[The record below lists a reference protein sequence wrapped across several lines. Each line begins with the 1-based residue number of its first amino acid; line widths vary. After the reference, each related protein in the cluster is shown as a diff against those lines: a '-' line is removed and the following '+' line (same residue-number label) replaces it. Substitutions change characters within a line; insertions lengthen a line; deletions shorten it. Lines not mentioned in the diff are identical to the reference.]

1 MSELEKNID
10 PAVAQYVQDSIA
22 AALAGVLP
30 DIQHDIKLVKEGLG
44 QAVSQ
49 IRRDTVT
56 AATAPNLDEVVAG
69 FKAQL
74 DANLASIRADLEA
87 FVASTE
93 KRCDETDDL
102 VSRFLAQLA
111 DLEVRLRKYM
121 EGDRYTITKRQVA
134 RLMRESNG

>member
-30 DIQHDIKLVKEGLG
+30 DLKHQIGNIQDGLT
-44 QAVSQ
+44 QAMASKRASAVE
-49 IRRDTVT
+49 
-56 AATAPNLDEVVAG
+56 AAYPVNMDEIIVG
-69 FKAQL
+69 FKAQI
-74 DANLASIRADLEA
+74 DAHMQTIRDELASMSDE
-87 FVASTE
+87 TC

-102 VSRFLAQLA
+102 ISRFLAQLA

-121 EGDRYTITKRQVA
+121 DGDRYTITKRQVA
-134 RLMRESNG
+134 RLMREHNG